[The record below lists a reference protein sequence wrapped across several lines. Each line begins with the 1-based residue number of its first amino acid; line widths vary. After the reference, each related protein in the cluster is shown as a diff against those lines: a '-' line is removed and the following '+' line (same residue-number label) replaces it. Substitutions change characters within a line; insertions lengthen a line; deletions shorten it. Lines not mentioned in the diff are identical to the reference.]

1 MCASNQEINQPI
13 VTARCSECTQLS
25 IAQTSP
31 PQYFRYNCHRHHHHH
46 KEEDL
51 AYATAVC
58 EQAGVPLEVVPL
70 QKEYWDQVVSYTV
83 REAREGRTPNPDV
96 MCNSRIKFG
105 MFYDHVGKHFR
116 HVATG
121 HYARLERFDD
131 DTTTTT
137 ARNDVD
143 DNAAGAAG
151 VATVE
156 VNGNSGGD
164 GGDGLG
170 RVRLL
175 LSPDAVKDQTYFLCA
190 LTQDQLR
197 KALFPLGGYTK
208 ETIRELAESY
218 DLPTKNRKDSQA
230 SEQTEEEANPACTV
244 DFTKGIGREF
254 IFSFRQFFVC
264 FAAAWFF
271 GSGGERQISR
281 QY

>member
-1 MCASNQEINQPI
+1 M
-13 VTARCSECTQLS
+13 
-25 IAQTSP
+25 
-31 PQYFRYNCHRHHHHH
+31 
-46 KEEDL
+46 
-51 AYATAVC
+51 C

-121 HYARLERFDD
+121 HYARLERADGGGGD
-131 DTTTTT
+131 AGVGD
-137 ARNDVD
+137 AGV
-143 DNAAGAAG
+143 GAAEDTG
-151 VATVE
+151 
-156 VNGNSGGD
+156 GSRSSGGD
-164 GGDGLG
+164 GH
-170 RVRLL
+170 RSVRLL

-208 ETIRELAESY
+208 ETIRELAASY

-230 SEQTEEEANPACTV
+230 SRRKEKVVTTPRKA
-244 DFTKGIGREF
+244 
-254 IFSFRQFFVC
+254 FFVD
-264 FAAAWFF
+264 
-271 GSGGERQISR
+271 
-281 QY
+281 

>member
-1 MCASNQEINQPI
+1 MRKP
-13 VTARCSECTQLS
+13 
-25 IAQTSP
+25 SP
-31 PQYFRYNCHRHHHHH
+31 PIFTWLFCHCHGRSLPPPPPPPQ
-46 KEEDL
+46 EEDL

-83 REAREGRTPNPDV
+83 REAHEGRTPNPDV

-131 DTTTTT
+131 DD
-137 ARNDVD
+137 AVG
-143 DNAAGAAG
+143 AAGA
-151 VATVE
+151 VAPLG
-156 VNGNSGGD
+156 VNGDRGGGG

-190 LTQDQLR
+190 LSQDQLR

-208 ETIRELAESY
+208 EKIRELAQSY

-230 SEQTEEEANPACTV
+230 SEQMEEVEN
-244 DFTKGIGREF
+244 
-254 IFSFRQFFVC
+254 
-264 FAAAWFF
+264 
-271 GSGGERQISR
+271 
-281 QY
+281 

>member
-1 MCASNQEINQPI
+1 M
-13 VTARCSECTQLS
+13 
-25 IAQTSP
+25 
-31 PQYFRYNCHRHHHHH
+31 
-46 KEEDL
+46 
-51 AYATAVC
+51 C

-121 HYARLERFDD
+121 HYARLERLDD
-131 DTTTTT
+131 G
-137 ARNDVD
+137 N
-143 DNAAGAAG
+143 GG
-151 VATVE
+151 VAVGVGPAEEET
-156 VNGNSGGD
+156 SGG
-164 GGDGLG
+164 GGGG
-170 RVRLL
+170 GSQERVRLL

-208 ETIRELAESY
+208 DKIRELAQTY

-230 SEQTEEEANPACTV
+230 SRQANRRLG
-244 DFTKGIGREF
+244 TKLLMF
-254 IFSFRQFFVC
+254 YFVL
-264 FAAAWFF
+264 
-271 GSGGERQISR
+271 SR
-281 QY
+281 TWRTSKRWYVQLYV

>member
-1 MCASNQEINQPI
+1 M
-13 VTARCSECTQLS
+13 
-25 IAQTSP
+25 
-31 PQYFRYNCHRHHHHH
+31 
-46 KEEDL
+46 
-51 AYATAVC
+51 C

-121 HYARLERFDD
+121 HYARLERP
-131 DTTTTT
+131 
-137 ARNDVD
+137 
-143 DNAAGAAG
+143 
-151 VATVE
+151 
-156 VNGNSGGD
+156 GD
-164 GGDGLG
+164 GGDGDDRVAGVGAVADTTGSSVDGAGG
-170 RVRLL
+170 RGGGQGPVRLL

-208 ETIRELAESY
+208 DKIRELAESY

-230 SEQTEEEANPACTV
+230 SGQQTELKSYCVKFHGRLTV
-244 DFTKGIGREF
+244 GRLMWYLF
-254 IFSFRQFFVC
+254 PSLPFCFFFCSPFSAVRLI
-264 FAAAWFF
+264 AA
-271 GSGGERQISR
+271 SGTP
-281 QY
+281 